1 MAFLHQHPEKNGKE
15 RLYHSMPQ
23 SENFSTVAE
32 LLKLLGDPTRLQLF
46 WILCHTEECVVNLAA
61 VLNVSSPAVSHH
73 IRFLKEC
80 ELLESR
86 KEGKEVYYKAAPTE
100 TAKLLHIT
108 IEKIMKTACPM
119 AQERS
124 CGCSPRQADETIA
137 QMHTYLLANLD
148 KRISIDT
155 LSRKFL
161 MNPTTLK
168 SKFKAAYGHSIA
180 AHIKHHRMEKAAR
193 LLLETDMP
201 VGEISARVG
210 YASGSKFSA
219 AFSESYGLLPLEYRK
234 KYAQK

>member
-1 MAFLHQHPEKNGKE
+1 MAFTHQHLEKSSKE
-15 RLYHSMPQ
+15 RLLHSMPQ

-46 WILCHTEECVVNLAA
+46 WILCHTEECVVNLASF
-61 VLNVSSPAVSHH
+61 LNVSSPAVSHH
-73 IRFLKEC
+73 IRFLKDC
-80 ELLESR
+80 ELVESH
-86 KEGKEVYYKAAPTE
+86 KEGKEVYYKASHSE

-119 AQERS
+119 AQAHS
-124 CGCSPRQADETIA
+124 FGCSPHQADETIA
-137 QMHTYLLANLD
+137 QMHAYLLENLD
-148 KRISIDT
+148 KRISIET
-155 LSRKFL
+155 LSRQFL

-168 SKFKAAYGHSIA
+168 SKFKAAYSHSIA
-180 AHIKHHRMEKAAR
+180 AHIKHHRMEKAAK

-201 VGEISARVG
+201 VSAIAASVG

-219 AFSESYGLLPLEYRK
+219 AFSGTYGPLPLEYRK

>member
-1 MAFLHQHPEKNGKE
+1 M
-15 RLYHSMPQ
+15 
-23 SENFSTVAE
+23 
-32 LLKLLGDPTRLQLF
+32 
-46 WILCHTEECVVNLAA
+46 
-61 VLNVSSPAVSHH
+61 
-73 IRFLKEC
+73 
-80 ELLESR
+80 LESR
-86 KEGKEVYYKAAPTE
+86 KDGKEVYYKASPTE

-108 IEKIMKTACPM
+108 IEKIMKTACPI
-119 AQERS
+119 AQEQS
-124 CGCSPRQADETIA
+124 CSPRQADETIA

-148 KRISIDT
+148 KRISIDA

-180 AHIKHHRMEKAAR
+180 THIKHHRMEKAAK

-201 VGEISARVG
+201 VGEISASVG

>member
-1 MAFLHQHPEKNGKE
+1 MAFSHQHPEKNCKE

-23 SENFSTVAE
+23 SENFMAVAE

-119 AQERS
+119 AQAHS
-124 CGCSPRQADETIA
+124 CSPRQADETIA

-148 KRISIDT
+148 KRISIET

-201 VGEISARVG
+201 VGEISASVG

-219 AFSESYGLLPLEYRK
+219 AFSESYGLLPLEYRR

>member
-1 MAFLHQHPEKNGKE
+1 MTFHHQHLEKNGKE

-46 WILCHTEECVVNLAA
+46 WILCHTEECVINLAS

-80 ELLESR
+80 ELLVSR
-86 KEGKEVYYKAAPTE
+86 KEGKEVYYKASPSE

-119 AQERS
+119 AQEHS
-124 CGCSPRQADETIA
+124 CNPRQTDETIA

-148 KRISIDT
+148 KRISIDA

-180 AHIKHHRMEKAAR
+180 AHIKHHRMEKAAK
-193 LLLETDMP
+193 LLLESNMSI
-201 VGEISARVG
+201 GEISASVG

-219 AFSESYGLLPLEYRK
+219 AFSDAYGLLPLEYRK
-234 KYAQK
+234 KYSLK

>member
-1 MAFLHQHPEKNGKE
+1 MDFTHRHPEKSGTE

-23 SENFSTVAE
+23 SENFVAVAE

-46 WILCHTEECVVNLAA
+46 WILCHTEECVFHLAA

-80 ELLESR
+80 ELLVSR
-86 KEGKEVYYKAAPTE
+86 KEGKEVYYKAAPSE

-119 AQERS
+119 LQHNS
-124 CGCSPRQADETIA
+124 CHTRQADETVA
-137 QMHTYLLANLD
+137 QIHTYLLANLD
-148 KRISIDT
+148 KRISIDS

-180 AHIKHHRMEKAAR
+180 AHIKGHRMEKAAG
-193 LLLETDMP
+193 LLLESDMSI
-201 VGEISARVG
+201 GEISASVG
-210 YASGSKFSA
+210 YSSGSKFSA
-219 AFSESYGLLPLEYRK
+219 AFCDTYGLLPLEYRK
-234 KYAQK
+234 KYSLK